1 MRAILPNKTEFI
13 PHAPQNE
20 HEIFMAMQT
29 YPDNVKVYHP
39 HGSIDATSVFWH
51 NKLHP
56 NALNFAV
63 YVNPKA
69 TEQDVLFQRV
79 YDDIEKL
86 AWKFDDDRMITRDYA
101 PQHPFNQWLTT
112 KHFRLVQTA
121 LTATVGLGSLSLN
134 APVASGALKT
144 FAEASSQDSL
154 YQPVLER
161 SMREYAGKPTFNPAI
176 TMLLPDWSA
185 LISHRQISTA
195 PFALIQDD
203 QLVAFSFLYD
213 LGDHSVEL
221 GQMNATNAQALNE
234 LLNRQ
239 LQWLQNNYQTLAG
252 EFEMANRLEMKI
264 FQSLPFK
271 DVNKYETYMRLA

>member
-20 HEIFMAMQT
+20 HEIFMAMRT

-63 YVNPKA
+63 YV
-69 TEQDVLFQRV
+69 D
-79 YDDIEKL
+79 
-86 AWKFDDDRMITRDYA
+86 
-101 PQHPFNQWLTT
+101 LTT

-121 LTATVGLGSLSLN
+121 LTATVDLGGLSLN
-134 APVASGALKT
+134 APTASGALKT
-144 FAEASSQDSL
+144 FAEVSSQDSL
-154 YQPVLER
+154 YQSVLER

-176 TMLLPDWSA
+176 TMPLPDWSA

-203 QLVAFSFLYD
+203 QLAAFSFLYD
-213 LGDHSVEL
+213 LGEHSVEL

-239 LQWLQNNYQTLAG
+239 LQWLQDNYQTLAG
-252 EFEMANRLEMKI
+252 EFGMANRLEMKI

-271 DVNKYETYMRLA
+271 DVNKYETYMRLT